1 MKRLFLLVTAAA
13 LVGAAGA
20 GAFFYAVGGGGGGSG
35 SGSSSGRGAR
45 VGAASPAST
54 PAGSR
59 RDVASTALT
68 ATQIYQQ
75 DAPGVV
81 SIQTTTAAG
90 EDTGTGIVLND
101 EGLILTNNHVIAE
114 GTSITVSPGKTSNL
128 TRTATLVGADPAVD
142 LALIK
147 IDPSG
152 LGLKPLKVA
161 SSSSL
166 QVGDSVYAIGNPY
179 GLDETLT
186 RGIVSALGREIA
198 APDGAPIKDAIQ
210 TDAALN
216 PGNSGGPLLNDQ
228 GEVIGVDSQIASDAA
243 RTEGSQP
250 GSTGVGF
257 AISSNTV
264 AEAIK
269 TMQSGGGTGAS
280 QGQGEAATGTST
292 QEGSE
297 PSTSGPTEAPSQTRS
312 PYGSGGTHGYGGG
325 QAGEG
330 ESREAGPYG
339 SESNPAAGGEG
350 EGAEGTGEVGAGGA
364 GQAGMGR
371 EGQVTIVP

>member
-1 MKRLFLLVTAAA
+1 MKRLFLPMMAAA

-20 GAFFYAVGGGGGGSG
+20 GAFFYAAGGTSRSGATPFRAINSSATAGG
-35 SGSSSGRGAR
+35 
-45 VGAASPAST
+45 
-54 PAGSR
+54 R
-59 RDVASTALT
+59 REVSSTALT

-81 SIQTTTAAG
+81 SIQAVTAAG
-90 EDTGTGIVLND
+90 EDTGTGIVID
-101 EGLILTNNHVIAE
+101 GEGLILTNNHVISEA
-114 GTSITVSPGKTSNL
+114 TSIMVSPGKTSNL
-128 TRTATLVGADPAVD
+128 TRAATLVGADPASD

-147 IDPSG
+147 IDPAG
-152 LGLKPLKVA
+152 LGLKSLKLV

-166 QVGDSVYAIGNPY
+166 QVGDAVYAIGNPY

-198 APDGAPIKDAIQ
+198 APDGAAIKDAIQ

-216 PGNSGGPLLNDQ
+216 PGNSGGPLLNNQ

-243 RTEGSQP
+243 RVEGSQP

-269 TMQSGGGTGAS
+269 TIKSGGAGSA
-280 QGQGEAATGTST
+280 QGQGERQSGAGTA
-292 QEGSE
+292 EGSE
-297 PSTSGPTEAPSQTRS
+297 PSTSGGAES
-312 PYGSGGTHGYGGG
+312 PYQTQSPDGGRGSQGREGEGREGEGHEGGPYGYESNSGAGAEGAGGGG
-325 QAGEG
+325 QAG
-330 ESREAGPYG
+330 
-339 SESNPAAGGEG
+339 
-350 EGAEGTGEVGAGGA
+350 AE
-364 GQAGMGR
+364 R
-371 EGQVTIVP
+371 EGRVTLVP